1 MQKWDIYQYFLKN
14 RFIVLTKADYGKS
27 DIEQQLSRFSKQSMN
42 LAGLSIWNS
51 VALDCV
57 QS

>member
-14 RFIVLTKADYGKS
+14 RFIVLTKADYSKS